1 MQIWNSIYIL
11 TYPDLMIYII
21 QKRSTDFSLMSRI
34 LKCLKALSD
43 PTRLRLVAL
52 LHREEL
58 SVNELQQIMEL
69 SQSRISTHLRQLHET
84 GILVSR
90 KDGKRSIYQINRSSP
105 SEAKDCIKIA
115 LQGAAETDEHK
126 DDLNNLKRVVKN
138 RNDKAQI
145 LFNQVAGRFDRQYGP
160 GRSWQAFG
168 QFLLRVIPPLDI
180 ADLGS
185 GEGLLAELLARNARK
200 VICVDNSK
208 RIVNF
213 GQRKAKKNK
222 LSNLE
227 FRHGDIEN
235 PPLQPESVDVALLSQ
250 ALHHARS
257 PENALSATHRILR
270 PGGKII
276 IIDLLEHNFEQTKS
290 LYGDRWLGFAKNKL
304 HNWLE
309 KAGFKKNE
317 IDVVARE
324 DEPPHFETI
333 LATGLK

>member
-1 MQIWNSIYIL
+1 
-11 TYPDLMIYII
+11 
-21 QKRSTDFSLMSRI
+21 MSRI
-34 LKCLKALSD
+34 LKCLKAISD
-43 PTRLRLVAL
+43 PTRLRLMAL

-69 SQSRISTHLRQLHET
+69 SQSRISTHLGQLQET
-84 GILVSR
+84 GFLVSR
-90 KDGKRSIYQINRSSP
+90 KDGKRSIYQINRSAST
-105 SEAKDCIKIA
+105 EVKDCIKIA
-115 LQGAAETDEHK
+115 LQGAVENAEHK
-126 DDLNNLKRVVKN
+126 DDLSNLKRVVKN
-138 RNDKAQI
+138 RDDTAQVF
-145 LFNQVAGRFDRQYGP
+145 FNQVAGRFDRQYGP

-185 GEGLLAELLARNARK
+185 GEGLLGELLARNARK

-222 LSNLE
+222 LNNLE
-227 FRHGDIEN
+227 FRHGDIET
-235 PPLQPESVDVALLSQ
+235 PPLQKNSVDVALLSQ
-250 ALHHARS
+250 ALHHAGN
-257 PENALSATHRILR
+257 PENALSATHKILR

-276 IIDLLEHNFEQTKS
+276 IIDLLEHNFAQAKS
-290 LYGDRWLGFAKNKL
+290 LYGDRWMGFPKNTL

-309 KAGFKKNE
+309 KAGFKNVE
-317 IDVVARE
+317 IVNVARE
-324 DEPPHFETI
+324 EEPPHFETI